1 MVWQQLLLTTSREQ
15 VRIVS
20 LFGFIRKFNDEGNFK
35 ISEVSAAAILQY
47 WDTFNIE
54 TLKDKILDSYFDELF
69 RLNSQDIEPLLNHA
83 DDNGFTNVFAYIH
96 LENKLPEN
104 DEHKSITCR

>member
-1 MVWQQLLLTTSREQ
+1 MRN
-15 VRIVS
+15 
-20 LFGFIRKFNDEGNFK
+20 FGFVDRKFNERGSNFK

-69 RLNSQDIEPLLNHA
+69 KLNSQDMGDILPNHA
-83 DDNGFTNVFAYIH
+83 DDNIFYQCVYLYTFR
-96 LENKLPEN
+96 KQTTR
-104 DEHKSITCR
+104 K